1 LATIEVDTRLL
12 RRLMG
17 LELDKERLEE
27 LLFNFKGEVEGWGEG
42 QVSVEL
48 SSDRPDLLCAS
59 GLSRAFK
66 GYLELELGLP
76 PILAPTR
83 LTLRVCLRFGWMAG
97 LRRGPTLTPIMC
109 GFKAG

>member
-27 LLFNFKGEVEGWGEG
+27 LLFNFKGEVEGWGDG

-76 PILAPTR
+76 PYLGSHPAHPEGVP
-83 LTLRVCLRFGWMAG
+83 TLRVDGWVYK
-97 LRRGPTLTPIMC
+97 I
-109 GFKAG
+109 